1 MTFTKP
7 LLFSGYTGTN
17 LNMLTRGCS
26 LVLVD
31 WFHLNVDSRNWFLIV
46 YLFKC
51 SVFWFQRCLFRRIC
65 TLLCVCVCCD
75 FLTPSSNSNEVL
87 ARPPGIASQVW
98 LGIPLGGG
106 ITALLHQSALNI
118 QTWSTSGKLQAQG
131 PHLVLETN
139 ISAPQDDS
147 IFIINEM
154 LQTLTFCKRE
164 DAMLNLCELKNW
176 SHLLSN
182 AVQRNEK
189 AAADQ

>member
-1 MTFTKP
+1 
-7 LLFSGYTGTN
+7 
-17 LNMLTRGCS
+17 MLTRGCS

-164 DAMLNLCELKNW
+164 DAMLNLCELKN
-176 SHLLSN
+176 
-182 AVQRNEK
+182 
-189 AAADQ
+189 